1 MEGKHLKWKD
11 KTIGNN
17 KGHPVGCE
25 ISKYTPTMN
34 KYAKT
39 ASFFPPLFL
48 GTSGILFYFIFFYSR
63 MIDIL

>member
-39 ASFFPPLFL
+39 ASFFSPLFL
-48 GTSGILFYFIFFYSR
+48 GTLI
-63 MIDIL
+63 